1 MSFLWPETLWLL
13 LLAPVLLV
21 AYRWLLRRRQA
32 QAIRFGSLGLVRQ
45 ALGQGRS
52 WRRHL
57 PPLLFLAGLL
67 LSIMSLSRPSAILS
81 LPSLDK
87 TVILAIDVS
96 GSMRAKDVPPDR
108 ITAAQV
114 AARQFIDQLPPSTK
128 VGIVTFAAT
137 AAVVQPPTV
146 ERDDIAAAIERF
158 KLQRGTATGSAIL
171 VSLQLL
177 FPDLEFDLQSNNPRK
192 PPPGGAGQ
200 GKSGADGRGDGR
212 GNGKTDAAKDGR
224 TSSKPAD
231 KPAQPGS
238 FTSAAIILV
247 TDGQRNIGPDAIESA
262 KMAAERGVRVF
273 TVGIGT
279 PGGEVLSTE
288 GWSMRVKL
296 DEDSLNKIADL
307 TRAKYFS
314 AATTAELKSA
324 YDALNSRIILEKREL
339 EVTALF
345 TAAAALLLMLAG
357 ALSVIWF
364 GRLL

>member
-1 MSFLWPETLWLL
+1 MSFLWPEALWLL
-13 LLAPVLLV
+13 LGVPLLIL

-45 ALGQGRS
+45 ALGQNRS
-52 WRRHL
+52 WRRHV
-57 PPLLFLAGLL
+57 PPLLFLAGIV
-67 LSIMSLSRPSAILS
+67 LSVVSLSRPSAVMS

-96 GSMRAKDVPPDR
+96 GSMRAKDVSPDR
-108 ITAAQV
+108 ITAAQA
-114 AARQFIDQLPPSTK
+114 AARQFVDQLPPSTK
-128 VGIVTFAAT
+128 VGIVTFAAS
-137 AAVVQPPTV
+137 AAVLQPPTV

-177 FPDLEFDLQSNNPRK
+177 FPDLEFDLQSDNPRK
-192 PPPGGAGQ
+192 PPPEAAASGKGGAN
-200 GKSGADGRGDGR
+200 GRGDGR
-212 GNGKTDAAKDGR
+212 GAGRTDSAKDNR
-224 TSSKPAD
+224 KPAKPLE

-279 PGGEVLSTE
+279 PAGEVLSTE

-296 DEDSLNKIADL
+296 DEDSLNRIADL
-307 TRAKYFS
+307 TRAKYFP

-324 YDALNSRIILEKREL
+324 YDALNSRIVLERREL
-339 EVTALF
+339 EVTSLV

-357 ALSVIWF
+357 ALSVTWF